1 LPAPRALEWGVVNDV
16 YPDDEFRA
24 SAQAFADRIAAG
36 PTVAYANMKRVL
48 RAGAQSMLAEQL
60 ELEASLQQSQ
70 AYTSDYAEGVLAFR
84 EKRRPRFAGS

>member
-1 LPAPRALEWGVVNDV
+1 
-16 YPDDEFRA
+16 
-24 SAQAFADRIAAG
+24 
-36 PTVAYANMKRVL
+36 MKRVL
-48 RAGAQSMLAEQL
+48 RAGAQSLLAEQL